1 MTSFI
6 IILIVILVILYVHHK
21 AYLEPFADTPIIPN
35 KPNTPIIPNK
45 PNTPNTPNTNDPTTL
60 LIFVSKSCVACKNYN
75 KNYHDT
81 IVELAKKKGVQVKR
95 IFSDEDPEHLF
106 DKFKVMYVPTCFVMK
121 GDKILKNLGSNVN
134 PQSIQS
140 ALA

>member
-21 AYLEPFADTPIIPN
+21 AYLEPFANTPN
-35 KPNTPIIPNK
+35 K
-45 PNTPNTPNTNDPTTL
+45 PNTPNTNDPTTL
-60 LIFVSKSCVACKNYN
+60 LIFVSKSCGACKNYN
-75 KNYHDT
+75 KNYHDA